1 MERIASALAGSSDQ
15 LDEKM
20 VTLKRK
26 LQVLESKQ
34 DDVKEELKRV
44 EYSFSTKKPRKE
56 VQHWLAEV
64 ERLNT
69 AVQQKEK
76 EVHERRSW
84 WGNKILRGELH
95 RSVDK
100 LTTEVEELAEQS
112 KFPRGL
118 TLESHEGKRVPFPT
132 SSLIGETF
140 QKNKSEIL
148 DCLMGDKDSVIGI
161 YGMGGVGKTTLLTHI
176 HNELLKRRIEVSWV
190 NVSQNFSIQ
199 KLQHDIAKAIDL
211 DISKEDDERKRAA
224 QLAWAFQRQKNF
236 ILILDDVWENI
247 SLEKVGICVG
257 ENGRKLIL
265 TTRSL
270 EVCRMI
276 YCEKKIKVQPL
287 SNVEAWALFVKTL
300 GNQTL
305 LSGQNEGIAKSLVE
319 ECDGLPLGIIVM
331 AGSMKG
337 VEDIREWRHALEEIR
352 DVKHDDMQERVFR
365 VLEYSYLKLNGKVQE
380 CFLYCSLYPEDE
392 WIRRDELIE
401 HFIDEKLVDGMKSR
415 KSQFDEGH
423 VIVNKLEN
431 ICLLEPDGLHEHV
444 KMHDLV
450 RDMALSVTRVG
461 PPRFLVQAGMKLED
475 IPNEEKWSEDL
486 VRVSLM
492 RNYIK
497 SIPFDS
503 SPPKCPTL
511 LTLLLR
517 DNDFFRV
524 IPRLFFMHMKSL
536 TVLDLSDT
544 SIDSLPSSISNLES
558 LTALLLQ
565 DCGQLRF
572 VPSLEN
578 LTTLRRLELQRSA
591 IEEVPK
597 GLEKLINLRYLSFEG
612 CLCLL
617 TMPDGILSKLSQIEY
632 FKSSEK
638 VTLRGE
644 EIGSL
649 EKLENF
655 SGRFKDISEFNSCI
669 RLWEEWAPEEY
680 SIHVGNWYDDADETD
695 ILSLSRHVILNELAT
710 DSEDTLDWPRGTEF
724 LKLHECH
731 GITSLS
737 HNATV
742 KKEIDLWKCQVSSC
756 DSMRHVI
763 CSREILQPEGL
774 PMLTDFVE
782 RERSPSSSAAS
793 SMLPINTFFLLK
805 ELEIKG
811 CHGLKRLF
819 TPTLLSNL
827 QSLES
832 CEVGECSQL
841 VEIIGETSDED
852 ENRESTT
859 AVMTMPPGLQFLE
872 LIDLPELKSFCNSS
886 IKVSDSLKDVV
897 IRGCPRLMRITLLW
911 EEPHP
916 DPSLQSI
923 YVEKDWW
930 DTVEWKHPKTK
941 EVLQPYVWFIPA

>member
-1 MERIASALAGSSDQ
+1 MELIASALAGSSDQ
-15 LDEKM
+15 LDGKM
-20 VTLKRK
+20 VTMKRK

-34 DDVKEELKRV
+34 DDVKEELKQV

-64 ERLNT
+64 ERIKIE
-69 AVQQKEK
+69 VQLKEQ

-84 WGNKILRGELH
+84 WRNQDLCK
-95 RSVDK
+95 SVDK

-118 TLESHEGKRVPFPT
+118 TLESHERKGVPFPT
-132 SSLIGETF
+132 NRLIGETF
-140 QKNKSEIL
+140 QKNRSEIL

-511 LTLLLR
+511 LTLLLC

-544 SIDSLPSSISNLES
+544 SIKSLPGSISNLES
-558 LTALLLQ
+558 LAALLLRN
-565 DCGQLRF
+565 CNQLGF

-578 LTTLRRLELQRSA
+578 LTALRRLDLQGSA
-591 IEEVPK
+591 IKEVPK
-597 GLEKLINLRYLSFEG
+597 GLEKLINLRYLSFED
-612 CLCLL
+612 CPDLL
-617 TMPDGILSKLSQIEY
+617 TIPDGILSKLSQIEY
-632 FKSSEK
+632 FKSAEQ
-638 VTLRGE
+638 VTLRGK

-649 EKLENF
+649 EKLETF
-655 SGRFKDISEFNSCI
+655 SGRFEDISEFNSCI
-669 RLWEEWAPEEY
+669 RLWEEWEPEEY
-680 SIHVGNWYDDADETD
+680 GIVVGNRYDYADWTGVTS
-695 ILSLSRHVILNELAT
+695 IRRHVTLKKAVG
-710 DSEDTLDWPRGTEF
+710 SEDTLVLSGGTEY

-737 HNATV
+737 HIATV
-742 KKEIDLWKCQVSSC
+742 KQPSGLRKCYVISC
-756 DSMRHVI
+756 HSLRHVI
-763 CSREILQPEGL
+763 CSCCGNVPLFQSLEILELEDL
-774 PMLTDFVE
+774 PMLTDLVE
-782 RERSPSSSAAS
+782 RERSPSSAAAS
-793 SMLPINTFFLLK
+793 SMLPINTFSFLKLLK
-805 ELEIKG
+805 ISG

-827 QSLES
+827 QSLEM
-832 CEVGECSQL
+832 CEVKDCSQL

-859 AVMTMPPGLQFLE
+859 AVMTLFPKLQHLFL
-872 LIDLPELKSFCNSS
+872 IHLPEFKSFCNSS
-886 IKVSDSLKDVV
+886 IKVSDSLEY
-897 IRGCPRLMRITLLW
+897 IRIGGCPRLMRITLLR

-916 DPSLQSI
+916 SL
-923 YVEKDWW
+923 
-930 DTVEWKHPKTK
+930 
-941 EVLQPYVWFIPA
+941 